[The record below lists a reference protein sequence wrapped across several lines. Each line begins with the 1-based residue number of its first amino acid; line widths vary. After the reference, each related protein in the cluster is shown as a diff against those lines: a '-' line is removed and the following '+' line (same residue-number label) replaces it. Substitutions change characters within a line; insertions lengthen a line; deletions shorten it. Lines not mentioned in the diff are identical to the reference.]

1 MPALSVFKSPADDGR
16 LPRESA
22 PLFTWCLEQEQST
35 LLELLAFCAA
45 CTVDAVTA
53 KQDCESRRIAH
64 ADALASAL
72 NLDMV
77 QWFSPRP
84 RTISAALAGNRL
96 FPPSVGQNKS

>member
-77 QWFSPRP
+77 QWFTPTAENYFSRVG
-84 RTISAALAGNRL
+84 REQIVSAVCGA
-96 FPPSVGQNKS
+96 NKS